1 MSYKVLLNPLD
12 NTNVM
17 ARRSNKSIA
26 EILTPPLIV
35 QAASKNDNEL
45 LETKINMAAEG
56 FGTTKFCELILR
68 DRNRLS
74 KENALTVSDYV
85 IAMKREVNPR
95 PNYKKSTM
103 QIIAELSK
111 TIGIAKKFID
121 MTKDDVLSYL
131 DKCRKLENED
141 PLHKWIG
148 SYNTKLVVLSR
159 FFCIIS
165 TLTTRKEGVNYPHL
179 RESQIVSWALEDS
192 KGKRLAATNRLIYG
206 HKKMI
211 YCF

>member
-1 MSYKVLLNPLD
+1 
-12 NTNVM
+12 M
-17 ARRSNKSIA
+17 ARRSKKSIA
-26 EILTPPLIV
+26 ELL
-35 QAASKNDNEL
+35 AAQLPAQGSSKNENEL
-45 LETKINMAAEG
+45 LEEKINTAAEG
-56 FGTTKFCELILR
+56 FTTTKFCELILR

-74 KENALTVSDYV
+74 RENALTVSDYI

-95 PNYKKSTM
+95 HNYKKSTI

-121 MTKDDVLSYL
+121 MTRDDVLSYL
-131 DKCRKLENED
+131 DKCRKLESED

-159 FFCIIS
+159 FFKWLAFL
-165 TLTTRKEGVNYPHL
+165 TLTTQKEGVNYPQL
-179 RESQIVSWALEDS
+179 RESQIVSWALDDS
-192 KGKRLAATNRLIYG
+192 KGKRLVATNRLIYG
-206 HKKMI
+206 HRKTI